1 MKTTTISGTLRKSIG
16 GKDAKGLRKEGLVP
30 CVLYGGEENVHFAV
44 DSRAFTSLIY
54 TPDTYRVELDL
65 EGKKYDS
72 VFQAQQFDPV
82 TDEIVHADFLEVSDE
97 KVISTTLPVKLTGNA
112 IGVRNGGKLRTPVRK
127 LKIKGPVSA
136 IPDDVEIDV
145 TRLRIGRSVKVAD
158 INLEG
163 VQILDSPNNVIV
175 AVKMARGAVD
185 AGDEEEEEATEEA
198 ATE

>member
-198 ATE
+198 AAE